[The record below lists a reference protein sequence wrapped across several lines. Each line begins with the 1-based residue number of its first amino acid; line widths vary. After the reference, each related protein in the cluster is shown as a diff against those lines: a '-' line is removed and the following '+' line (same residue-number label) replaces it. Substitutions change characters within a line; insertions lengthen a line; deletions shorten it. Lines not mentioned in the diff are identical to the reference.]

1 MINKALVAIFHLE
14 DNLMPFIV
22 PVHMTLS
29 NSHSAIENSFV
40 SLKKILLHAEDQSHV
55 HNSGSDEKLFAH
67 RWLFSIAISC
77 SAAEAVTEE

>member
-14 DNLMPFIV
+14 DNLMPFIGTM
-22 PVHMTLS
+22 HMTLS

>member
-1 MINKALVAIFHLE
+1 MINKALIAIFHLE

>member
-1 MINKALVAIFHLE
+1 MINKALIAIFHLE

-22 PVHMTLS
+22 AVHMTLS

-55 HNSGSDEKLFAH
+55 RNSGWDEKLFAH

-77 SAAEAVTEE
+77 STAEAVTEE

>member
-1 MINKALVAIFHLE
+1 MPTELENLHQNVVPIMINKALVAIFHLE

-22 PVHMTLS
+22 AVHMTLS

-55 HNSGSDEKLFAH
+55 RNSG
-67 RWLFSIAISC
+67 
-77 SAAEAVTEE
+77 

>member
-1 MINKALVAIFHLE
+1 MINKALIAIFHLE

-22 PVHMTLS
+22 TVHMTLS

-55 HNSGSDEKLFAH
+55 RNSG
-67 RWLFSIAISC
+67 
-77 SAAEAVTEE
+77 